1 MLKKTS
7 TRFNP
12 GPSTRIGVLGGG
24 QLGRMMIQSAIDL
37 DLRVEVM
44 DPSSEAPCKHFTHRF
59 VQGDINDSDA
69 VFAFG
74 QNLDVLTI
82 EIEHVS
88 VDGLR
93 RLEAVGVRVIPKP
106 DHIALIQ
113 DKALQKQFFAE
124 NQIPTAEFTVI
135 ESNGDISLMGFPIVQ
150 KLRTGGYDGR
160 GVQVLKNVE
169 NAREKRFNEPSLIE
183 KAVDIEKE
191 LSVIIARSS
200 TGETAIYPVVEAVFD
215 PKANLVS
222 SLIAPANISDRLAE
236 EAKGLA
242 LMVVEKMEF
251 EGLMAIELFLDTD
264 GGLLVNEVAPRT
276 HNSGHHTIEANR
288 TSQFAQHLRAVA
300 NLPLGSVE
308 ELHVAAG
315 MINLLGAS
323 DAVGIPI
330 YEGMNVALGM
340 SGVHPHLYGKSLV
353 KPFRKMGHVTVTGNN
368 QEEVQDILLK
378 LLEIFCVKGS
388 DSK

>member
-69 VFAFG
+69 VFEFG

-124 NQIPTAEFTVI
+124 NHIPTAEFTVI

-222 SLIAPANISDRLAE
+222 SLIAPANISDRLEE

-330 YEGMNVALGM
+330 YEGMNVALEM
-340 SGVHPHLYGKSLV
+340 SGVHPHLYGKSIV

>member
-7 TRFNP
+7 TRFNA

-69 VFAFG
+69 VFEFG

-93 RLEAVGVRVIPKP
+93 RLEAIGVRVIPKP

-124 NQIPTAEFTVI
+124 NHIPTAEFTVI

-169 NAREKRFNEPSLIE
+169 NAREKGFNEPSLIE

-222 SLIAPANISDRLAE
+222 SLIAPANISDRLEE

-330 YEGMNVALGM
+330 YEGMNVALEM
-340 SGVHPHLYGKSLV
+340 SGVHPHLYGKSIV